1 MRAAWR
7 RRRRVVAGGL
17 ILPLDF
23 LESPDAIE
31 DVQVDGGTK
40 GEFDGRADER
50 DFPARDRG
58 VGRDE
63 FVHDGYGHGAALLK
77 KQGGVGEGFF
87 AVLAQFVL
95 EIVVLAEP
103 AAQGTLSDVG
113 LAGGGSDAAGGEH
126 GADGAFLA
134 WGESVTEGIGM
145 RSFHILRLPGGWR
158 EIQGVFF

>member
-1 MRAAWR
+1 MRAAWH

-23 LESPDAIE
+23 LESPYAIE
-31 DVQVDGGTK
+31 DVQVDGGTE
-40 GEFDGRADER
+40 GEFDGRPDER

-103 AAQGTLSDVG
+103 AAQGALADVG
-113 LAGGGSDAAGGEH
+113 LAGGGGDGAGGEH
-126 GADGAFLA
+126 GADGPFLA
-134 WGESVTEGIGM
+134 WGEPVAEGIGM
-145 RSFHILRLPGGWR
+145 RSSHIFRLAGARRGIWR
-158 EIQGVFF
+158 CFF

>member
-1 MRAAWR
+1 MAVRMS
-7 RRRRVVAGGL
+7 V
-17 ILPLDF
+17 
-23 LESPDAIE
+23 
-31 DVQVDGGTK
+31 T
-40 GEFDGRADER
+40 
-50 DFPARDRG
+50 FPARDRG

-158 EIQGVFF
+158 EIQAYFSKYVVLKGIKKSELRE